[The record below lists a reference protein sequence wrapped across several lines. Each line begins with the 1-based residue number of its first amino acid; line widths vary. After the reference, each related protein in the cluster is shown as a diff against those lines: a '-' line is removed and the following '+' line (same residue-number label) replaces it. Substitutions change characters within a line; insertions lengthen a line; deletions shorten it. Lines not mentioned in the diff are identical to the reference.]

1 MGKLASVSAS
11 QMLREYSQGAAQSA
25 TSRVAGFLAP
35 GVSVATSVGR
45 FKKYTAK
52 NRFRI
57 PNTKRKLGGGAN
69 QIGFSAEDKNF
80 NCEPNALDFP
90 VDLLEKIESEG
101 LENVMQEGA
110 DIVAAAAAL
119 AHEKTVVDLALETV
133 GAGTA
138 LNIGANDDVIDQL
151 DGDILSVIK
160 AARFGALM
168 GVGVLFG
175 AHAWRKVKN
184 HASVRN
190 RFVAGGKKEFA
201 VPGVKDFGKLLIS
214 DCDCEVSL
222 MCFDDAPEGLAE
234 DVKFVLDG
242 DILVFARM
250 ENPTRFDPS
259 FMKTFRLRGQWMV
272 PGSYMSPDGRQEVA
286 KFDWSE
292 DVQVTNEE
300 AAVRR
305 TVA

>member
-1 MGKLASVSAS
+1 MGKLASISAS
-11 QMLREYSQGAAQSA
+11 QMLRDYSQGAAQSA
-25 TSRVAGFLAP
+25 SSRVANFIAP
-35 GVSVATSVGR
+35 GVSVGTSVGR

-57 PNTKRKLGGGAN
+57 PKTARSLGGGAT
-69 QIGFSAEDKNF
+69 QIGFTAEDKNF
-80 NCEPNALDFP
+80 NCEPHALDFP

-101 LENVMQEGA
+101 LENVVQEGA
-110 DIVAAAAAL
+110 DIIASIGAL
-119 AHEKTVVDLALETV
+119 AHEKRVVDKAIETV

-138 LNIGANDDVIDQL
+138 LAIGANDDVVDQL
-151 DGDILSVIK
+151 DGDILDVIK

-175 AHAWRKVKN
+175 ASAWRKVKN

-201 VPGVKDFGKLLIS
+201 VPSVKEFGKLLIS

-222 MCFDDAPEGLAE
+222 MCYDDAAEGLEE
-234 DVKFVLDG
+234 DINFVLDG
-242 DILVFARM
+242 DILIFARS

-272 PGSYMSPDGRQEVA
+272 PGSYMTPDGRAEVA

-292 DVQVTNEE
+292 DVQVTNET
-300 AAVRR
+300 AAKRR